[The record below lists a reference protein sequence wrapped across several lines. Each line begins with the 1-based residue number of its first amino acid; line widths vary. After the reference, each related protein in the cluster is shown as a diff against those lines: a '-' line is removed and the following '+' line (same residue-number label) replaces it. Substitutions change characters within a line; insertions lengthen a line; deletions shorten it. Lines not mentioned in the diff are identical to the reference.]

1 MQELYFFIRH
11 TPFWAVPIMI
21 LGSEFAYL
29 YWLRKK
35 KANTFFCLALVF
47 IGASANLFYVW
58 AGGPDKSVKV
68 IRKMHRDYK

>member
-1 MQELYFFIRH
+1 MQELYFFVRH

-35 KANTFFCLALVF
+35 KANTVFCLLIVF
-47 IGASANLFYVW
+47 IGVSANVFYYW
-58 AGGPDKSVKV
+58 AGGPDKSVKM
-68 IRKMHRDYK
+68 IRNVHRNYK